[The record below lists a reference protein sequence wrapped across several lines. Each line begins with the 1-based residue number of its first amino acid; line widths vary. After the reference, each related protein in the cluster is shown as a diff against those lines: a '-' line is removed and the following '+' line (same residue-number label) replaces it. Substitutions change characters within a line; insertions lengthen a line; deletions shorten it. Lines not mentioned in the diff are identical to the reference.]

1 MANKQFYYQR
11 TKISDEFI
19 NSNRLDFL
27 IPLVKNKKVL
37 HIGFVDWPITDVNA
51 SLHLVLAQ
59 HCKIIDGFD
68 VNSDHAE
75 NLRVP
80 NGDIF
85 YSWSDIPDDYDI
97 ILVPEVIEHVDSLS
111 SFLNQI
117 SSKKGTII
125 ITAPDA
131 FLLQKRTEYTNGDF
145 VEIVHP
151 DHNCYFTPFTLK
163 NCIEKY
169 TNRSVTSLYWI
180 HSQSV
185 AAICE

>member
-11 TKISDEFI
+11 TKISDQYI
-19 NSNRLDFL
+19 HSGRLNLL

-37 HIGFVDWPITDVNA
+37 HIGFVDWPITDVNS
-51 SLHLVLAQ
+51 SLHLTLSE
-59 HCKIIDGFD
+59 HCERIDGFD
-68 VNSDHAE
+68 VNIKDAE
-75 NLRVP
+75 NLRVA

-85 YSWSDIPDDYDI
+85 YSWDDVPDDYDV
-97 ILVPEVIEHVDSLS
+97 ILIPEVIEHVDNVSL
-111 SFLNQI
+111 FLKQV
-117 SSKKGTII
+117 SSKKGMLI

-131 FLLQKRTEYTNGDF
+131 FLLQKRTEYINGEF

-151 DHNCYFTPFTLK
+151 DHNCYYTPFTLK

-169 TNRSVTSLYWI
+169 TDRKVKELYWI
-180 HSQSV
+180 QSQSV